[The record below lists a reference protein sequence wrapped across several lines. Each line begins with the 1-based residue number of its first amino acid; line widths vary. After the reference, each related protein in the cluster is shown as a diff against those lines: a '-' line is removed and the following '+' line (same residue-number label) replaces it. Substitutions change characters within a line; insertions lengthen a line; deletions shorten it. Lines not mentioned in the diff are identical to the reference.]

1 MFLEVTED
9 RLKVPETCLKTRGQA
24 SSAIIPK
31 LWNYFPVHLCLFLK
45 THLKA
50 HFYSLAFNSRNKKKR
65 ESVFLPSFI
74 IVLLFCG
81 AFMLC
86 NSWFLKSAL

>member
-50 HFYSLAFNSRNKKKR
+50 HFYSLAFNSRNKKKKKR
-65 ESVFLPSFI
+65 KCVLTLVYYCF
-74 IVLLFCG
+74 IVLWCFH
-81 AFMLC
+81 
-86 NSWFLKSAL
+86 AL